1 MFVPVQFGQIRFRFG
16 GASVKFKHLP
26 PLALSLAV
34 CAAIAISAPCK
45 AEVKFFDESNS
56 NYAEMN
62 ASVEKDFPDYP
73 WQEFE
78 IDLPQSSVNVKKL
91 TLALKR
97 ANPIGSEFI
106 YKVSGVLADGT
117 QFSHPLRMQ
126 TGGSPYLTIDY
137 IPSGGK
143 SGVVR
148 FFLDIPR
155 NDSCPQYLDL
165 ASGKLCDFNDS
176 RYMRSL
182 GFIGVDRRFYKP
194 TRWNKLSGLAID
206 ALHDG
211 RYKEAVKL
219 SKEQLSLARHIG
231 DRQLIAR
238 SFYDLGRAQ
247 EFGKLASDGEVLKL
261 YQQSLALADK
271 TVKDPPDFT
280 SVDQGAVLL
289 NMYRVHLKQKAYE
302 AAREDLDKILA
313 IAKAEDA
320 PVQFLRS
327 VEYEQLRI
335 ALLEGRGDRAQ
346 ELLDSLLPE
355 SDAANVAK
363 RRTWQEQYPYVA
375 LLEHDIADHLRSD
388 PANHDIAAGATFVLL
403 PDGKIDFKSAK
414 VEPDRKYPFVS
425 AWALNTAL
433 LLGSPERTGAPV
445 GFKKP
450 VKFKLKVK
458 WGRSGNS
465 ASLSKPGR

>member
-1 MFVPVQFGQIRFRFG
+1 M
-16 GASVKFKHLP
+16 
-26 PLALSLAV
+26 
-34 CAAIAISAPCK
+34 
-45 AEVKFFDESNS
+45 KFFDESN
-56 NYAEMN
+56 YAEIN
-62 ASVEKDFPDYP
+62 ASVEKDYPDYP

-78 IDLPQSSVNVKKL
+78 IDLPQSSRNVKKL
-91 TLALKR
+91 TLALKL
-97 ANPIGSEFI
+97 ANPIVSEFI

-117 QFSHPLRMQ
+117 HFSQPLRMQ
-126 TGGSPYLTIDY
+126 TGGSPYLTVDY

-148 FFLDIPR
+148 FFLDIPG
-155 NDSCPQYLDL
+155 NPSYPQYLDL

-182 GFIGVDRRFYKP
+182 GFVGVDRRFYKP

-211 RYKEAVKL
+211 RYKEAVRL
-219 SKEQLSLARHIG
+219 SKEQLALARHIG

-247 EFGKLASDGEVLKL
+247 EIGKFASESEVLKL

-280 SVDQGAVLL
+280 SVDQGSVLM
-289 NMYRVHLKQKAYE
+289 NMYRVHRKQKAYE
-302 AAREDLDKILA
+302 AAREDLEQALA

-320 PVQFLRS
+320 PAEFLRS
-327 VEYEQLRI
+327 VEFEKVRI
-335 ALLEGRGDRAQ
+335 ALLEGRDDKAK
-346 ELLDSLLPE
+346 EVLASLLPE

-388 PANHDIAAGATFVLL
+388 PADHDIAAGATFVLL
-403 PDGKIDFKSAK
+403 PDGKIDSKSVK
-414 VEPDRKYPFVS
+414 IEPDPKYPDISLWRVYG
-425 AWALNTAL
+425 AIIE
-433 LLGSPERTGAPV
+433 GSPERTGAPV
-445 GFKKP
+445 WFKKP
-450 VKFKLKVK
+450 AKFKLKVK